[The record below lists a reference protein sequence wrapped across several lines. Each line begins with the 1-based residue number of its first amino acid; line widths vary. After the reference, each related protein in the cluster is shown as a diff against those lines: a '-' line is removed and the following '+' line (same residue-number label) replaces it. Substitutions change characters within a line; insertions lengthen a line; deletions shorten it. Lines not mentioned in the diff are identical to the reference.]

1 MLGRLV
7 CQTAPAIRRAFRELS
22 EAREHGPRL
31 LTQEQSGVG
40 ILSKAMALP
49 AGSAAST
56 KLGIRRWS
64 SASAGRFPLPLALL
78 KVPRTSVPSG
88 LNGSRC
94 VPDTH
99 QSVGLWGTRGGR

>member
-1 MLGRLV
+1 MGL
-7 CQTAPAIRRAFRELS
+7 
-22 EAREHGPRL
+22 
-31 LTQEQSGVG
+31 
-40 ILSKAMALP
+40 LSKAMALP

-56 KLGIRRWS
+56 KLGMRRWS

-94 VPDTH
+94 VPDH
-99 QSVGLWGTRGGR
+99 AKQSVDCFGRGGRYE